1 MKRSRSIAAAA
12 VALAGLFPV
21 LTQGATALPCTAVAA
36 GDAGWQAS
44 GRSLPLPASLDDC
57 RGARVTKGQVIACV
71 ADAKGAP
78 VCRAFGTGEAIEARR
93 FDSAGRAATVAG
105 LDRVLRLQPGGRD
118 AAFRGV
124 MIDPTRPAEPLLPA
138 KTVLL
143 LDGQLLVDFSEP
155 EMQGVDA
162 VEIRRDSS
170 SGPVVARAPRTAG
183 PARIAADAL
192 ADGPSYWAVPQSGA
206 QPTPAPKR
214 FSVAPAQE
222 RQVVLAKLQVFDR
235 QQAGPLAT
243 AMMRAAWL
251 AQQSYDYDAL
261 VTMKTIGMRVR

>member
-1 MKRSRSIAAAA
+1 
-12 VALAGLFPV
+12 
-21 LTQGATALPCTAVAA
+21 LPCTAVAA
-36 GDAGWQAS
+36 GNAEFQVN
-44 GRSLPLPASLDDC
+44 GRPVPLPASVANC
-57 RGARVTKGQVIACV
+57 RGARVNKGQVIACI
-71 ADAKGAP
+71 ADTQGMP
-78 VCRAFGTGEAIEARR
+78 LCRTFSAGESIETRR
-93 FDSAGRAATVAG
+93 FDSRGKVATVAG

-155 EMQGVDA
+155 EMQGVEA

-170 SGPVVARAPRTAG
+170 SGPIVARAPRTAG
-183 PARIAADAL
+183 PARIAADSL

-214 FSVAPAQE
+214 FSLAPPQE
-222 RQVVLAKLQVFDR
+222 RQDVLAKLQVFDR

-261 VTMKTIGMRVR
+261 VTMKTIGLRVR